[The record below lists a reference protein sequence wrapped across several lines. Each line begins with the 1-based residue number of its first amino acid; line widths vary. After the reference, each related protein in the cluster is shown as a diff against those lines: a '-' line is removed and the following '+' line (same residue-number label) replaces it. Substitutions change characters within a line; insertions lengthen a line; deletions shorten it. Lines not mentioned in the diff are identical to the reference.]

1 MALWLRAKVDW
12 RGLGHIQY
20 GPTSRGQE
28 TEGKLND
35 WLKKKKPAEAG
46 FFGAVEKTRTSTGCP
61 TATSTLRV
69 YQFRHDRTPVV
80 GATSGD
86 EARERVATVRGGCKR
101 LNRAPGTSR
110 NQPILKT
117 FSMTSTDRC
126 PSSTLTSPL
135 ATRVLLA

>member
-1 MALWLRAKVDW
+1 MPLA
-12 RGLGHIQY
+12 
-20 GPTSRGQE
+20 
-28 TEGKLND
+28 EGKSS
-35 WLKKKKPAEAG
+35 AG
-46 FFGAVEKTRTSTGCP
+46 MIRSITARSSACSFWENMSPSLGDDGAVEKTRTSTPCG

-117 FSMTSTDRC
+117 FSDRKSTRLN
-126 PSSTLTSPL
+126 S
-135 ATRVLLA
+135 